1 MPRNI
6 LVLTAGYVGVPQF
19 GGCPRIYNFFQHLP
33 SNYHLFYYTIHT
45 YGNFDEAKQNA
56 IREILLKKMKIRKF
70 QYKMIPIKYNKFG
83 KLLHKL
89 SFQPYFY
96 EGLRRKKY
104 FKDIKR
110 FIDHFCRDNN
120 ISLIYAGSL
129 EATQFCFGNSLPL
142 ISDVHDAISLLAKRS
157 ANFEKYPIKKL
168 KLLSESYC
176 IKRYESRCCKESNFY
191 IVNSSED
198 EKYLSKF
205 LDNAKLRIIENGV
218 DFSYFRYRFNREMK
232 NKILV
237 FTGDMSYSPNEDAA
251 LYFSNRIFPVLRDRY
266 TGLLF
271 NIVGKNPPQ
280 RLKKLENKPG
290 ITVKGFVK
298 DIRPHIHEA
307 VAYVSPLRYGTGMKN
322 KILESM
328 ALGTP
333 VLASPISCEGISVN
347 HEDNILIANN
357 EEEYTQWIEQLILNN
372 NLRKRLSEN
381 AYTMVKK
388 HYNWTEK
395 SQQLQNLIET
405 VI

>member
-45 YGNFDEAKQNA
+45 YANFDEPKQNA

-70 QYKMIPIKYNKFG
+70 QSKMIPIKYNNFG

-89 SFQPYFY
+89 SFRPYFY

-157 ANFEKYPIKKL
+157 AEFEKSPIKKL
-168 KLLSESYC
+168 KLLSESHC

-191 IVNSSED
+191 VVNSSED

-205 LDNAKLRIIENGV
+205 LDKAKLRIIENGV
-218 DFSYFRYRFNREMK
+218 DFSYFKYRFNREMK

-237 FTGDMSYSPNEDAA
+237 FTGDMSYSPNEDAV
-251 LYFSNRIFPVLRDRY
+251 LYFSSRIFPSLKERHPN
-266 TGLLF
+266 LQF
-271 NIVGKNPPQ
+271 NIVGKNPTQPV
-280 RLKKLENKPG
+280 KDLENIQG

-298 DIRPHIHEA
+298 DLRPHIREA
-307 VAYVSPLRYGTGMKN
+307 LAYVSPLRYGTGMKN

-333 VLASPISCEGISVN
+333 VLASAISCEGISAK
-347 HEDNILIANN
+347 HGENILIANDQRK
-357 EEEYTQWIEQLILNN
+357 YIQWIEQLINN
-372 NLRKRLSEN
+372 TNLRKRLAEN
-381 AYTMVKK
+381 AYAMVKN
-388 HYNWTEK
+388 HYDWTEK
-395 SQQLQNLIET
+395 SRQLQNLIESL
-405 VI
+405 I